1 MTITKRFISIQGNM
15 FKATGFYLVL
25 ILSGAHLSAQP
36 SQPSGIMLT
45 WQQDPSTT
53 MTIDWHTTP
62 EDAAE
67 SVLRY
72 KLQGSDQWT
81 SVQASTHDFPYSD
94 RAIHRV
100 ELTGLQPASSYRF
113 RVGEFE
119 RAYRFETMSLEMDRQ
134 IRFATGGDVMHDA
147 EWMAQ
152 TNRQAMK
159 YDPDFIA
166 WGGDLAYPNARHER
180 VERWYDFF
188 EVIRE
193 TLIHEDGRVVPVIVS
208 IGNHEVEQRYVYRYF
223 GRTDERR
230 FQDTDEW
237 RAAEAPYFYALFAFP
252 GPRGY
257 NVLDFG
263 DYLSMVALDSYHTNL
278 IAGDQINWLHETLS
292 DRRHVPHVFPFY
304 HVPVWASVKGLEYSN
319 EQREV
324 RMHFPSVFEKYGI
337 RVAFENHDHAYK
349 RTPPMRGGEA
359 VGPDEG
365 GVVYIGDGA
374 WGVSTREH
382 VRHLRADEIYYV
394 EDYDI
399 TEIRE
404 RAVIEDIEDIWF
416 LEEFASARHFILATL
431 DGERQHFLVVD
442 EDGNIID
449 EYTEDDFRPSFTVV
463 TD

>member
-1 MTITKRFISIQGNM
+1 
-15 FKATGFYLVL
+15 
-25 ILSGAHLSAQP
+25 
-36 SQPSGIMLT
+36 
-45 WQQDPSTT
+45 
-53 MTIDWHTTP
+53 
-62 EDAAE
+62 
-67 SVLRY
+67 
-72 KLQGSDQWT
+72 
-81 SVQASTHDFPYSD
+81 
-94 RAIHRV
+94 
-100 ELTGLQPASSYRF
+100 
-113 RVGEFE
+113 
-119 RAYRFETMSLEMDRQ
+119 
-134 IRFATGGDVMHDA
+134 MHDA

-166 WGGDLAYPNARHER
+166 WGGDLAYANARPER

-359 VGPDEG
+359 VGPDEVQVAATCSGESWSNRCTRTLSTCTGRPSSAARTQPYLGSAG
-365 GVVYIGDGA
+365 GVCLLAGCGSRQKPVHASVTHRPDGRRSRWPIA
-374 WGVSTREH
+374 G
-382 VRHLRADEIYYV
+382 
-394 EDYDI
+394 
-399 TEIRE
+399 
-404 RAVIEDIEDIWF
+404 
-416 LEEFASARHFILATL
+416 
-431 DGERQHFLVVD
+431 
-442 EDGNIID
+442 
-449 EYTEDDFRPSFTVV
+449 
-463 TD
+463 